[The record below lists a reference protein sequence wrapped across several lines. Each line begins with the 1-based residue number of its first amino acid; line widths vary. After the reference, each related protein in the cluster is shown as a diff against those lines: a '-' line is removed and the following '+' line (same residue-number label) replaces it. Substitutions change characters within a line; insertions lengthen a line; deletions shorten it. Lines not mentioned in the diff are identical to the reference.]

1 MVIKENKTE
10 YGMSK
15 FFSGIY
21 LWMFV
26 GLIISGG
33 VAYFTSVT
41 PSMIRLVA
49 GIYPIILIMELV
61 VVIAFSALRK
71 KASPKVAKILFI
83 IYSAISGLTLS
94 SIFLVY
100 KIESIGVVF
109 LSSALMFGLLAVYG
123 YLTKNDLSSIGK
135 VLLFALLA
143 VIIMSLVNIFVGNST
158 FDIVISI
165 ISIVVFLG
173 LTAWDM
179 QSLKR
184 IYEYYKNDEREL
196 SKMSIYGALD
206 LYLDFINIFLEL
218 LNIFGKSKD

>member
-1 MVIKENKTE
+1 MITKEKD

-15 FFSGIY
+15 FFSGVY
-21 LWMFV
+21 LWMFI
-26 GLIISGG
+26 GLAISGL

-41 PSMIRLVA
+41 PAMWKIVWSGYTLI
-49 GIYPIILIMELV
+49 IILELI
-61 VVIAFSALRK
+61 VVIAFSALRRK
-71 KASPKVAKILFI
+71 VSPNVAKILFV

-100 KIESIGVVF
+100 EIGSIGMVF
-109 LSSALMFGLLAVYG
+109 LSSALMFGLLALYG
-123 YLTKNDLSSIGK
+123 YTTKTDLSSIGK

-143 VIIMSLVNIFVGNST
+143 IIIMSVINIFVGNST
-158 FDIVISI
+158 FGIVISI

-179 QSLKR
+179 QALKTM
-184 IYEYYKNDEREL
+184 YNYYKNDEKEL
-196 SKMSIYGALD
+196 GKVAIYGALN

-218 LNIFGKSKD
+218 LSLFGKRRD